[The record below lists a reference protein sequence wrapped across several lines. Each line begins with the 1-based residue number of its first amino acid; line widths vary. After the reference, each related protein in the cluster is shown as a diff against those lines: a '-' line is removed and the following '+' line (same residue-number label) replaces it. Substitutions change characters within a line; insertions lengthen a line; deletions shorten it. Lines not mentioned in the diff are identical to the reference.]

1 MKSELI
7 PCIFW
12 PALLFFLAYPQ
23 GVLMPAVRRTPPG
36 PEAIRQA
43 RALHLGLVLAYF
55 LPLALVA
62 VFARP
67 HLPLHAVV
75 AVLVRL
81 AGFDPILNHYAG
93 SPAFH
98 VGETA
103 ATDKLLRKLA
113 PAHPERLSAACR
125 LAAGALAVAAV
136 VVAATHSH

>member
-1 MKSELI
+1 MFDYI
-7 PCIFW
+7 ICAFFW

-36 PEAIRQA
+36 PEATSQA

-55 LPLALVA
+55 LPLVLVA

-93 SPAFH
+93 DESFH
-98 VGETA
+98 VGQTA
-103 ATDKLLRKLA
+103 TTDKLLRKLSA
-113 PAHPERLSAACR
+113 THPERLSVALR

-136 VVAATHSH
+136 VVAAGR